1 MTIRVRP
8 AVRDALLRLDRPT
21 RRRVQHAIDGLAT
34 RSRPDG
40 VAELR
45 GQPGVLRLRVG
56 DHQLVYTTREQEVL
70 ILLIDNRNIL

>member
-8 AVRDALLRLDRPT
+8 AVRDALVRLDKPT
-21 RRRVQHAIDGLAT
+21 RRRIQHAIDGLAT
-34 RSRPDG
+34 RSRPED

-56 DHQLVYTTREQEVL
+56 DHQLVYTTSEQEGL
-70 ILLIDNRNIL
+70 ILLIDYRNIL

>member
-8 AVRDALLRLDRPT
+8 GVRDALLRLDKPT
-21 RRRVQHAIDGLAT
+21 RRRLQHAVDGLVT
-34 RSRPDG
+34 RPRPEDA
-40 VAELR
+40 AELR

-56 DHQLVYTTREQEVL
+56 DHQLVYTTSDQEVL